1 MCYKPLYGHGCGT
14 QMSDLTDLLSLTF
27 FFLTRNHL
35 RLTFCLLQLTLA
47 NQPDHCAGGGGG
59 GGGQDSLPGLDLS
72 GGSIDFNVLVGHLAN
87 VLPGLPAEDATLGE
101 AAGKLTH
108 SFKIIKRLLSPLF

>member
-1 MCYKPLYGHGCGT
+1 M
-14 QMSDLTDLLSLTF
+14 QF
-27 FFLTRNHL
+27 
-35 RLTFCLLQLTLA
+35 TLA

-72 GGSIDFNVLVGHLAN
+72 GGSIDFNVLVGQLAN

>member
-1 MCYKPLYGHGCGT
+1 MWN
-14 QMSDLTDLLSLTF
+14 SDVPFNRFVVFDLSESPEIDILP
-27 FFLTRNHL
+27 
-35 RLTFCLLQLTLA
+35 LQLTIA
-47 NQPDHCAGGGGG
+47 DQPDHCAGGGGG

-72 GGSIDFNVLVGHLAN
+72 GGSIDFSILVGHLAN